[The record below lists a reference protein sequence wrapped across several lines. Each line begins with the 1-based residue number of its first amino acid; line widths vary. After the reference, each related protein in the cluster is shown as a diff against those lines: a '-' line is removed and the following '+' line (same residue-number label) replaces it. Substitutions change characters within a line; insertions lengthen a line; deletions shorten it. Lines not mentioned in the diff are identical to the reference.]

1 MYQEKKKKKAHA
13 VLDSMSF
20 FEKTTR
26 KVFHLV
32 PLKVDLLDELGVQL
46 KQ

>member
-1 MYQEKKKKKAHA
+1 MYQEKKKAHA

-20 FEKTTR
+20 LKTTR